1 MHAEAGSSARTY
13 QAGLKRDCDERGRVL
28 AHCRT
33 VTDSNGKTRGMRLE
47 DFVSHASARHA
58 NLTEAHVVALR
69 LYTTQAPPSPSP
81 AISILSC
88 PLTFPPTAGVSL
100 DQHPAP

>member
-13 QAGLKRDCDERGRVL
+13 QAGLKRDCDERGRVM
-28 AHCRT
+28 ACRT
-33 VTDSNGKTRGMRLE
+33 VTDSSGAVRGMRLE

-88 PLTFPPTAGVSL
+88 PLTFSLTAGVPL
-100 DQHPAP
+100 DQQPAP